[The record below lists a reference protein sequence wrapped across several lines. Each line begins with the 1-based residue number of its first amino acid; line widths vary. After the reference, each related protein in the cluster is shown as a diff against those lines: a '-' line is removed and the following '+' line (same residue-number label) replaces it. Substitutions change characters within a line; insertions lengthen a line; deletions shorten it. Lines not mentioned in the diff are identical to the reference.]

1 MIPSLLH
8 QSSALGRSCT
18 KDNSLE
24 LLNLRLMPLAS
35 SVASSQT
42 KPCGHL
48 VSSAEVVARMVRA
61 IVDFM
66 VSGICKEQ
74 KRGKQKKGQASVQN
88 EAVMGNGGHGTAK
101 VGEPKMLRTT
111 LKNLS

>member
-1 MIPSLLH
+1 MTPSLLH

-66 VSGICKEQ
+66 VSGICK
-74 KRGKQKKGQASVQN
+74 KRGNKKRKGQASVQN